1 MQQLGSADL
10 ADTMHNRCLGSRVA
24 RLQRQIGRRFDQ
36 ALAPFGLTMAQL
48 EILAALEMTGRPIA
62 PSALASVLAVDR
74 STISRNLTLLQE
86 RGLVGIAERTPTG
99 RAKTVW
105 VTPEGR
111 ARLEASGE
119 AWTAAQRDTEAAL
132 GAGSPDQ
139 IDRWLEALSAN
150 P

>member
-1 MQQLGSADL
+1 MQHTRSADL
-10 ADTMHNRCLGSRVA
+10 AEAMRERCLGSRVA

-48 EILAALEMTGRPIA
+48 EILAALETIGGPIA
-62 PSALASVLAVDR
+62 PSALASALAVER

-86 RGLVGIAERTPTG
+86 RGLVGVAERTPTG
-99 RAKTVW
+99 RAKTVS
-105 VTPEGR
+105 VTPDGR

-132 GAGSPDQ
+132 GAGSPGQ
-139 IDRWLEALSAN
+139 IDRWLESLNAN
-150 P
+150 T